1 MNKASGLLRVARCV
15 RQNGSQKRESDERVA
30 LSSKFA
36 GTALTQDVVNLPQS
50 DGYVWETS
58 AGQVECA
65 SHRCRSGIGPRRTL
79 VCGASKGH
87 SL

>member
-1 MNKASGLLRVARCV
+1 MNKVSDLLRVARCA

-50 DGYVWETS
+50 DGHVWEWS
-58 AGQVECA
+58 ARQVEGTWYC
-65 SHRCRSGIGPRRTL
+65 
-79 VCGASKGH
+79 
-87 SL
+87 